1 MILLHVVIRDT
12 TNGQSRYVAQ
22 RSHYTFT
29 VFSDIL
35 KSELR
40 IYLLCESGQC
50 IILLMVARRPQ
61 YVEGRLH
68 GTCCYVDIVKIGLIR
83 QEKLKELIISIW
95 FYFSM
100 TKFSLFYLKSSYIV
114 ACKSLNRPLAHTVV
128 GESLLRIEFYISVRV
143 TRTPGSASL
152 SPTTTAA
159 FSPDI
164 NGFNDDD
171 CTSYTPRVSTN
182 PMQVISNIARS
193 NG

>member
-1 MILLHVVIRDT
+1 
-12 TNGQSRYVAQ
+12 
-22 RSHYTFT
+22 
-29 VFSDIL
+29 
-35 KSELR
+35 
-40 IYLLCESGQC
+40 
-50 IILLMVARRPQ
+50 
-61 YVEGRLH
+61 
-68 GTCCYVDIVKIGLIR
+68 
-83 QEKLKELIISIW
+83 
-95 FYFSM
+95 M

-114 ACKSLNRPLAHTVV
+114 ACKLLNRPLAHTVA

-171 CTSYTPRVSTN
+171 CTSYTPRVSTD